1 MFKIYCDSFK
11 SFTKNKGFE
20 IEVEDGYFITK
31 GTAAEIIGNSNLC
44 FNEIKEYFEQMGYKI
59 EAL

>member
-11 SFTKNKGFE
+11 VNLINNRNE
-20 IEVEDGYFITK
+20 IEINGSV
-31 GTAAEIIGNSNLC
+31 IIQGSSEEVLNSTNSC
-44 FNEIKEYFEQMGYKI
+44 FNEIKEYFEQKGYKI